1 MPEQQEN
8 ERLQVVLRRI
18 EEVRRTNAAK
28 LDLSGLGI
36 TSIPASVFDLPQ
48 LQNLDLSNNQIT
60 TVPASLWQLSHLQ
73 NLDLHDNQI
82 TTIPASLW
90 QLPHLQNLDLHD
102 NQITTV
108 PDSLGQLSQLQH
120 LDLRDNQITRVPD
133 SLGQLSQLQHLDL
146 RDNQIT
152 RVPDLLGQ
160 LSRLQRLYLANNQ
173 ITRVPD
179 SLRWLFQLEY
189 LDLSN
194 NQITTFPPHSGQLSR
209 LQRLY
214 LSNNQIAA
222 VPDSLGQLSRLQR
235 LYLGNNQIAAV
246 PDSLGQLSQLQYL
259 GLNSNKIT
267 AVPRSIGQLS
277 RLQDLHLSSNQI
289 TAVPGFFGE
298 LSELQTLDLR
308 NNRLTTISEELAR
321 LKKLVRLFLHGNSGL
336 GLPEEIF
343 GPIAEE
349 VYSRQKEPKPPLE
362 ILAYLAKAA
371 DSRPLNEAKLILVGH
386 GEVGK
391 TSLVKTLTTG
401 KFKKGEKTTEGIK
414 ISDWECQLDKKSKAT
429 VHIWDFGGQ
438 EMMHATHQFFLT
450 QRSLYLLVLNRR
462 QGRADREAD
471 YWFRLIRAFGGKDA
485 PVIVVLN
492 KQKAEPFD
500 VNREGWLEKYKGNIK
515 GFVLTDCED
524 KKSITQ
530 LKREIV
536 KELQAM
542 ESLKA
547 RFPRRWF
554 AIKDALSTMSAE
566 HISFDDYRKLCQ
578 KLGESDPASQT
589 SLAGFLHDL
598 GIALN
603 YGQDPRLRFNY
614 VLNPEWVTQGIY
626 ALLHAFVRQKGVF
639 THAEAEIMLARSNY
653 SEGDTN
659 FILGLMER
667 FELSFPLDEKLRRIL
682 IPELLDDQ
690 QPKDASGFKP
700 EECLNFGYKYPVLAE
715 GLLPRFIARTHH
727 LGRPETRWKS
737 GVILE
742 DLASGSKALVK
753 ADSADAVVRVHIDG
767 PRENRRELLG
777 IIRYNF
783 DVIHSDYEFKPEPL
797 VYPPA
802 APREALSV
810 KKLEVLART
819 KTTVNV
825 VLPDDTSIEQNIAAL
840 IDSVAPSLAP
850 LKLFLSYSHLEES
863 SINELRK
870 DLSIM
875 ERNGLIRPWYDR
887 ALTAGK
893 QWEPSILNEL
903 NAADIVVCQLSR
915 EYLFSKNC
923 LAELNAAIERNNT
936 GEAVLAAYVLTD
948 CGWREFR
955 GLSKLEVL
963 PMDGTPLLDWPDR
976 HRYWRAVIDGI
987 QKAIKRFQVEK
998 KSRPGRAGMEN

>member
-1 MPEQQEN
+1 VALQSLKIWFAGFSLRLYANAARMPDQKEN
-8 ERLQVVLRRI
+8 EGLQEALKRI
-18 EEVRRTNAAK
+18 EEARRTGATK
-28 LDLSGLGI
+28 LDISSLGLTAIPDEVAQLS
-36 TSIPASVFDLPQ
+36 Q
-48 LQNLDLSNNQIT
+48 LEVLDLDRNQIT
-60 TVPASLWQLSHLQ
+60 AIPESIARLTNLKVLTLNANEISLIPDSIGRLSQLQKLSFWDNNIRTIPESIAQLLRLQ
-73 NLDLHDNQI
+73 SISLTRNKISSIPDSIAELSQLRALYLGGNQI
-82 TTIPASLW
+82 ATF
-90 QLPHLQNLDLHD
+90 
-102 NQITTV
+102 
-108 PDSLGQLSQLQH
+108 PDSLARLSELDSLYLWGNRISVIPDSIAQLSNLRDLRLSRNRIAAIPSYIAQLSQLQH
-120 LDLRDNQITRVPD
+120 LDLGENQISSIPRALAQLAQLQYLDLEKNQISFIPNYIT
-133 SLGQLSQLQHLDL
+133 QLSNLQNLVL
-146 RDNQIT
+146 NGNQIGII
-152 RVPDLLGQ
+152 PDFVGE
-160 LSRLQRLYLANNQ
+160 LSELKM
-173 ITRVPD
+173 
-179 SLRWLFQLEY
+179 

-194 NQITTFPPHSGQLSR
+194 N
-209 LQRLY
+209 
-214 LSNNQIAA
+214 
-222 VPDSLGQLSRLQR
+222 
-235 LYLGNNQIAAV
+235 
-246 PDSLGQLSQLQYL
+246 
-259 GLNSNKIT
+259 
-267 AVPRSIGQLS
+267 
-277 RLQDLHLSSNQI
+277 
-289 TAVPGFFGE
+289 
-298 LSELQTLDLR
+298 
-308 NNRLTTISEELAR
+308 RLTTLSEKLAQ
-321 LKKLVRLFLHGNSGL
+321 LTKLESLFLHGNSGL
-336 GLPEEIF
+336 GIPEEIL
-343 GPIAEE
+343 GPTSAEVNE
-349 VYSRQKEPKPPLE
+349 GGKEPKSPRE
-362 ILAYLAKAA
+362 ILAYVAKAA
-371 DSRPLNEAKLILVGH
+371 DARPLNEAKLILVGH

-414 ISDWECQLDKKSKAT
+414 ISDWECPVGKKDKAT

-462 QGRADREAD
+462 QGGADREAD

-492 KQKAEPFD
+492 KVKYEPFE
-500 VNREGWLEKYKGNIK
+500 VNREGWLEKYRGNIK
-515 GFVLTDCED
+515 GFVRTDCED
-524 KKSITQ
+524 KRSITQ

-554 AIKDALSTMSAE
+554 AIKDALSTMAAE
-566 HISFDDYRKLCQ
+566 HISFEKYCELCQ
-578 KLGESDPASQT
+578 QNGESDAASQT

-614 VLNPEWVTQGIY
+614 VLKPEWVTQGIY
-626 ALLHAFVRQKGVF
+626 ALLHAFVRSKGVF
-639 THAEAEIMLARSNY
+639 THAEAEKALAKKKY
-653 SEGDTN
+653 SAQDTN

-667 FELSFPLDEKLRRIL
+667 FELSFPLDEKPRRIL

-690 QPKDASGFKP
+690 QPKEAASFKP
-700 EECLNFGYKYPVLAE
+700 PECLNFGYKYPVLAE

-727 LGRPETRWKS
+727 LGHPKKRWKT

-742 DLASGSKALVK
+742 DPATGCKALVK
-753 ADSADAVVRVHIDG
+753 ADAADAVVRVHIDG
-767 PRENRRELLG
+767 PQENRRELLG
-777 IIRYNF
+777 IVRYNF
-783 DVIHSDYEFKPEPL
+783 DVIHSNYEFKPEPL

-819 KTTVNV
+819 KTTVDV

-840 IDSVAPSLAP
+840 IDSVAPAPAP

-903 NAADIVVCQLSR
+903 NAADIIVCQLSR
-915 EYLFSKNC
+915 DYLFSDNC
-923 LAELNAAIERNNT
+923 LKELNAAIERNNS
-936 GEAVLAAYVLTD
+936 GDAVLAAYVLTD

-955 GLSKLEVL
+955 GLSKLEML
-963 PMDGTPLLDWPDR
+963 PLDGKPLLDWPDR

-987 QKAIKRFQVEK
+987 QKAIKKSQAEK
-998 KSRPGRAGMEN
+998 KSRPSRAGMEN